1 MDNLTNGNEKDVEE
15 QIEKKTE
22 VQPEEQTA
30 KQTDKSVEINVE
42 NDADRPRSR
51 MQQLQ
56 EEFNMSDSEVE
67 GLTKF
72 ITSTQNGKILDIL
85 EEMIH
90 CKTLNIRQKVAFA
103 HALGIFRME
112 EAMSS
117 RIRSSQD

>member
-1 MDNLTNGNEKDVEE
+1 MDNLTNNDAKNIEE
-15 QIEKKTE
+15 QADKKTE
-22 VQPEEQTA
+22 EQMNE
-30 KQTDKSVEINVE
+30 SVEINAG
-42 NDADRPRSR
+42 DDTDCQKSI

-72 ITSTQNGKILDIL
+72 ISSTRNGSMLEIL

-112 EAMSS
+112 ETMSF